1 MQNPKPHVQ
10 HLIDLGLLSAPN
22 HLLHQIVITWYSHI
36 VVGYLLS
43 YIAVKPQWLVPVP
56 DVTTMNII
64 EFSILSD
71 TPLPYGTHTPTH
83 SIIFMLFNQ
92 VYIL

>member
-83 SIIFMLFNQ
+83 SVIFMLFNQ